1 MRKIKYYD
9 RINHKMLEIEVNDE
23 VARFMQADD
32 RRQSRQG
39 QKYIENVVL
48 SLDDYS
54 CVDGQ
59 NYLTYHELIADEK
72 SNTIENYE
80 NKQFNKLV
88 WHICHK
94 LPYKERQILWWYYK
108 IGYKASEI
116 AKCLKLDNSQ
126 FSQQKATAISHLRIL
141 LLNDPDFVN
150 TDYHKSTEIFTMPK
164 EVKEN
169 AENLDIKKIEFKNKD
184 IYNLTKEVPQQI
196 KISEKLGIK
205 IDELIKNFGLLANKE
220 VRNFFKWFSDNDD
233 LERKFN
239 ISELIPNLVEYVFD
253 TQNNDKDKRI
263 ISQIKTVMPNAFNDK
278 VTNFFV
284 ELYKPAFLE
293 AYKRIQKDND
303 KNNWKL

>member
-1 MRKIKYYD
+1 
-9 RINHKMLEIEVNDE
+9 MLELEVNDE

-32 RRQSRQG
+32 RKQSRQG
-39 QKYIENVVL
+39 QKYRENVVL

-54 CVDGQ
+54 QVDGQ

-108 IGYKASEI
+108 IGYKASKI
-116 AKCLKLDNSQ
+116 AKSLKLDNSQ
-126 FSQQKATAISHLRIL
+126 FSQQKATAISHLRVL
-141 LLNDPDFVN
+141 LLNDPDFLN
-150 TDYHKSTEIFTMPK
+150 TDYYKSTKMFTLPK

-205 IDELIKNFGLLANKE
+205 IDEPIKNFGLLANKE
-220 VRNFFKWFSDNDD
+220 VRKFFKWFSDNDD

-303 KNNWKL
+303 KNN

>member
-9 RINHKMLEIEVNDE
+9 RINHKMLELEVSDE
-23 VARFMQADD
+23 VAKFLQADN

-39 QKYIENVVL
+39 QKYRENVVL

-54 CVDGQ
+54 QVDGQ

-116 AKCLKLDNSQ
+116 AKSLKLDSSQ

-150 TDYHKSTEIFTMPK
+150 TDYHKSTEIFTLPK

-205 IDELIKNFGLLANKE
+205 IDEPIKNFRLLANKE
-220 VRNFFKWFSDNDD
+220 VRNFFKWFSGNDD
-233 LERKFN
+233 LEKN
-239 ISELIPNLVEYVFD
+239 LI
-253 TQNNDKDKRI
+253 
-263 ISQIKTVMPNAFNDK
+263 
-278 VTNFFV
+278 
-284 ELYKPAFLE
+284 FL
-293 AYKRIQKDND
+293 N
-303 KNNWKL
+303 

>member
-9 RINHKMLEIEVNDE
+9 RINHKMLEIEANDE

-39 QKYIENVVL
+39 QKYRENVVL

-59 NYLTYHELIADEK
+59 NHLTYHELIADEK

-116 AKCLKLDNSQ
+116 AKSLKLDSSQ

-150 TDYHKSTEIFTMPK
+150 TDYHKSTEIFTLPK

-169 AENLDIKKIEFKNKD
+169 AGNLDIKKIEFKNKD

-303 KNNWKL
+303 KNN